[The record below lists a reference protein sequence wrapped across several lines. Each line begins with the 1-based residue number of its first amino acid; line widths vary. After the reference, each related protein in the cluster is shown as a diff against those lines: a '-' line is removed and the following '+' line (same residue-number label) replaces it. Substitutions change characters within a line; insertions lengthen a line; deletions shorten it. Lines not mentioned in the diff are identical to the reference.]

1 VVGEWVWWVGGILGL
16 GAVVGV
22 SLIVRHQVYVKQIK
36 ARGWSWNGSP
46 QLSDFFSYQVPPFG
60 LGVDR
65 GVDDL
70 VSGATSDGR
79 RFDSFEYRFD
89 RAGRFKRRVLGVQL
103 PTALPTAFMFSGAA
117 RDGIG
122 MGAPSLFEAQGGGLT
137 VVAASAE
144 YASEVHE
151 RVSAA
156 IGELPEG
163 KAIDLSIDGDR
174 LVFLPASRDLDEL
187 NSLLEVL
194 SPVATAL
201 AELSGS
207 RAVRPPAPRYAFYGH
222 PDWEY
227 LDSDD
232 TVLGYYPAT
241 QGGFGHSTEDLI
253 RGMRDGIRMDA
264 FIHNWKT
271 TETRSVSDGRGG
283 IRLETYTEDHSE
295 PICGFLLPYALPA
308 LSVNGDRVGAK
319 VQFESEDFNDAF
331 KVRAADAKFAS
342 DVIHPRTM
350 EWLLATRPSG
360 WSMAGSV
367 VVFEVASHDTYAV
380 DANETTL
387 RGFLGRIP
395 RFVWA
400 DLGLPVPP
408 FLVE

>member
-1 VVGEWVWWVGGILGL
+1 MVGEWVWWVGGVLGS

-22 SLIVRHQVYVKQIK
+22 FLIVRHQLYVKQIK
-36 ARGWSWNGSP
+36 ARGWSWDGSP
-46 QLSDFFSYQVPPFG
+46 QLSDFLLYQVPPFG

-70 VSGATSDGR
+70 VSGTASDGR
-79 RFDSFEYRFD
+79 RFESFEYRFD
-89 RAGRFKRRVLGVQL
+89 RAGKFKRRVLGVQL
-103 PTALPTAFMFSGAA
+103 PTALPTAFVFSRAA
-117 RDGIG
+117 RAGIG
-122 MGAPSLFEAQGGGLT
+122 MGAPSLFEAQGGDLT

-144 YASEVHE
+144 YASEVHD
-151 RVSAA
+151 RVSGA
-156 IGELPEG
+156 IGELPDG
-163 KAIDLSIDGDR
+163 QAIDLSIDGDR

-187 NSLLEVL
+187 SSLVEAL
-194 SPVATAL
+194 SPVAAAL
-201 AELSGS
+201 AGLSSS
-207 RAVRPPAPRYAFYGH
+207 RAVQPPTPRYAFYGH
-222 PDWEY
+222 PDWAY

-232 TVLGYYPAT
+232 SVLDCYPT
-241 QGGFGHSTEDLI
+241 TRGGFGHCTEDLI

-271 TETRSVSDGRGG
+271 TETRVVSDGRGG
-283 IRLETYTEDHSE
+283 STVQTYTADHSE
-295 PICGFLLPYALPA
+295 PICGFLLPYALPS

-319 VQFESEDFNDAF
+319 VVFESEDFNAAF
-331 KVRAADAKFAS
+331 KVRAEDAKFAS

-360 WSMAGSV
+360 WSMAGTV
-367 VVFEVASHDTYAV
+367 VTFEVSAHDTYAV

-387 RGFLGRIP
+387 RGFLGRVP

-400 DLGLPVPP
+400 ALGLPVPP